1 MVMEMLIRYIRM
13 NKERNK
19 SMTNNIS
26 LRAMLC
32 LVAAMLCAG
41 LAGCGI
47 GNNRLADDETA
58 VLVATISE
66 WNEFGGDDA
75 EPQEL
80 VGVKKGDVIFEKYSY
95 KLVVK
100 SVSSEKIVISSAGG
114 IVEKEKGG
122 GINLNSKAPKSI
134 AINKGEEKCFAT
146 QSMDGGV
153 NFVFR
158 YEIR

>member
-1 MVMEMLIRYIRM
+1 MKMHIRYIRM
-13 NKERNK
+13 NKGRYK
-19 SMTNNIS
+19 SMINNIS
-26 LRAMLC
+26 LRAMFC
-32 LVAAMLCAG
+32 LVIVTLCAG

-47 GNNRLADDETA
+47 ENNRLADDETA

-80 VGVKKGDVIFEKYSY
+80 VRVKKGDVIFEKYNY

-100 SVSSEKIVISSAGG
+100 SVSSEKIVIGSTGG

-122 GINLNSKAPKSI
+122 GINLNSKAPKTI
-134 AINKGEEKCFAT
+134 TINKGEEKCFAT

>member
-1 MVMEMLIRYIRM
+1 MI
-13 NKERNK
+13 
-19 SMTNNIS
+19 NNIS
-26 LRAMLC
+26 LRAMFC
-32 LVAAMLCAG
+32 LVIVTLCTG

-47 GNNRLADDETA
+47 ENNRLEDDETA

-80 VGVKKGDVIFEKYSY
+80 VRVKKGDVIFEKNSY

-100 SVSSEKIVISSAGG
+100 SVSSEKIVIGSAGG

-122 GINLNSKAPKSI
+122 GINLQSKAPKTI
-134 AINKGEEKCFAT
+134 TINKGEEKCFAT

>member
-1 MVMEMLIRYIRM
+1 MKMHIRYRRM
-13 NKERNK
+13 NKGRYK
-19 SMTNNIS
+19 SMINNIS
-26 LRAMLC
+26 LRAMFC
-32 LVAAMLCAG
+32 LVIVTLCAG

-47 GNNRLADDETA
+47 ENNRLADDETA

-80 VGVKKGDVIFEKYSY
+80 VRVKKGDVIFEKYNY

-100 SVSSEKIVISSAGG
+100 SVSSEKIVIGSAGG

-122 GINLNSKAPKSI
+122 GINLQSKAPKNI
-134 AINKGEEKCFAT
+134 TINKGEEKYFAT

>member
-1 MVMEMLIRYIRM
+1 MHIRYRRM
-13 NKERNK
+13 NKGRYK
-19 SMTNNIS
+19 SMINNIS
-26 LRAMLC
+26 LRAMFC
-32 LVAAMLCAG
+32 LVIVTLCAG

-47 GNNRLADDETA
+47 ENNRLADDETA

-80 VGVKKGDVIFEKYSY
+80 VRVKKGDVIFEKYNY

-100 SVSSEKIVISSAGG
+100 SVSSEKIVIGSAGG

-122 GINLNSKAPKSI
+122 GINLQSKAPKNI
-134 AINKGEEKCFAT
+134 TINKGEEKYFAT

>member
-1 MVMEMLIRYIRM
+1 MHIRYIRM
-13 NKERNK
+13 NKGRYK
-19 SMTNNIS
+19 SMINNIS
-26 LRAMLC
+26 LRAMFC
-32 LVAAMLCAG
+32 LVIVTLCAG

-47 GNNRLADDETA
+47 ENNRLADDETA

-80 VGVKKGDVIFEKYSY
+80 VRVKKGDVIFEKYSY

-100 SVSSEKIVISSAGG
+100 SVSSEKIVIGSAGG

-122 GINLNSKAPKSI
+122 GINLQSKAPKKI
-134 AINKGEEKCFAT
+134 TINKGEEKYFAT

-153 NFVFR
+153 NFVLR

>member
-1 MVMEMLIRYIRM
+1 MKMHIRYIRM
-13 NKERNK
+13 NKGRYK
-19 SMTNNIS
+19 SMTKNIS

-32 LVAAMLCAG
+32 LVAVLICAG

-47 GNNRLADDETA
+47 ENNRLADDETA
-58 VLVATISE
+58 VLVAAISE

-80 VGVKKGDVIFEKYSY
+80 VRVKKGDVIFEKYSY

-100 SVSSEKIVISSAGG
+100 SVSSEKIIIGSAGG

-122 GINLNSKAPKSI
+122 GINLNSKAPKTI
-134 AINKGEEKCFAT
+134 TINKGEEKCFAT

-153 NFVFR
+153 NFVLR

>member
-1 MVMEMLIRYIRM
+1 MVMEMLIRYIRR
-13 NKERNK
+13 NKGRYK

-47 GNNRLADDETA
+47 GNKLADDETA

-75 EPQEL
+75 ELQEL